1 MQCKQ
6 TLLSLGNHKITSYFM
21 NRGQKKLP
29 ATADAKLFCF
39 KNKQYFIS
47 LIDLEGML
55 KGI

>member
-1 MQCKQ
+1 
-6 TLLSLGNHKITSYFM
+6 M
-21 NRGQKKLP
+21 NRGQKKLS

-39 KNKQYFIS
+39 KNKQYFIF